1 MKRFYKA
8 LKDSPWLAA
17 KVAAD
22 RVIDQIQE
30 RKLGIHS
37 SGLIPIETLIRDWQG
52 NHDYAPTSFR
62 AFWAFMES
70 VEVEE
75 DREVFVDY
83 GCGMGRTLALAS
95 EYPFSRVIGVE
106 VSPYLVDIARRNIAN
121 YRGRRLCEDIRVWN
135 GSADQFE
142 MPADASLFYFFNPFH
157 GQTLANV
164 FDRISRSLAANPRR
178 LQIIF
183 NNPCHFEKVAANYSW
198 LKVRRRFSFEHHCI
212 IYESLNVNVNRTA
225 QPRTG

>member
-8 LKDSPWLAA
+8 LNDSPWLAA
-17 KVAAD
+17 KVTID
-22 RVIDQIQE
+22 RVMDQIQE
-30 RKLGIHS
+30 RRLGLHS
-37 SGLIPIETLIRDWQG
+37 SGLIPIETMIRDWQG

-62 AFWAFMES
+62 AFRAFMVA
-70 VEVEE
+70 VEVENG
-75 DREVFVDY
+75 REVFVDY

-106 VSPYLVDIARRNIAN
+106 VSPYLADIARRNIAN
-121 YRGRRLCEDIRVWN
+121 YRGRRLCEDIQVWN

-142 MPADASLFYFFNPFH
+142 IPEDASIFYFFNPFH

-164 FDRISRSLAANPRR
+164 FDKISRSLEANPRR

-183 NNPCHFEKVAANYSW
+183 NNPVHFEKLAARYSW
-198 LKVRRRFSFEHHCI
+198 LRVRRRFSLEHHCL
-212 IYESLNVNVNRTA
+212 IYESLNVSLNA
-225 QPRTG
+225 QPGTG